1 MNFKRKT
8 CVALA
13 VGTLVMG
20 ITAVTAMGQE
30 IRYSSAAGKVA
41 AVTNPSG
48 HKILT
53 TSKFNI
59 FGQKF
64 QRLISTR
71 IYTGRGCIIAH
82 LSGLARITDNYVVFQ
97 VRVDGVPMKGHTLM
111 PGIPTQPVVYC
122 AIDSGAA
129 PLDDEQWIDPTK
141 VFSYNLF
148 NMVSTGTHTVEVLGA
163 GGNNV
168 ILDNEPTVNA
178 LVLTLEYP

>member
-13 VGTLVMG
+13 LGTLVMG
-20 ITAVTAMGQE
+20 ITAVTAMGQQ

-48 HKILT
+48 HTLT
-53 TSKFNI
+53 TRFQLDTPNL
-59 FGQKF
+59 
-64 QRLISTR
+64 QRLLSTR

-97 VRVDGVPMKGHTLM
+97 VRMDGVPMRGHTTLLDV
-111 PGIPTQPVVYC
+111 PTPVVYC
-122 AIDSGAA
+122 KTDALSS
-129 PLDDEQWIDPTK
+129 PPYDDEQYIDPTK
-141 VFSYNLF
+141 VCSYNLF
-148 NMVSTGTHTVEVLGA
+148 DRVLPGTHTVEVMGA
-163 GGNNV
+163 AGSNIISG
-168 ILDNEPTVNA
+168 NEPSVNA